1 MPVRCMIYD
10 ALNYGKQVREA
21 AKKHKKKKDLIY
33 SEEFL
38 SGFTKEDKLTPVI
51 TMTLYWGA
59 EKWEAPRS
67 VYEMF
72 PEIEQDILKY
82 VSDYKLNL
90 IIPEEIT
97 DFDKFKTSLGA
108 VLEVIKFSKDEKA
121 MGKLITT
128 KPIFKDLEME
138 AVKTINMFAKLN
150 LEINQKEDKNMDL
163 CKAWADHKES
173 GIKEGELLKLIE
185 QVMKK
190 VKKGNTPEQIAE
202 MLEESPETVKNI
214 CNYIEQES
222 LEGDAKKICHAILQ
236 QQ

>member
-1 MPVRCMIYD
+1 MGAKDIKAKEYLSDNCRFADLC
-10 ALNYGKQVREA
+10 NYYLFRGEN
-21 AKKHKKKKDLIY
+21 
-33 SEEFL
+33 
-38 SGFTKEDKLTPVI
+38 VI
-51 TMTLYWGA
+51 RPENLVTQDTTELM
-59 EKWEAPRS
+59 S
-67 VYEMF
+67 VF
-72 PEIEQDILKY
+72 GTT
-82 VSDYKLNL
+82 DYKLNL

-121 MGKLITT
+121 MGELITT
-128 KPIFKDLEME
+128 KPIFKDLELE

-185 QVMKK
+185 LVMKK
-190 VKKGNTPEQIAE
+190 MKKGNTPEQIAE